1 MRRITSIALIVVGVG
16 FAAWA
21 VAGRYIVLP
30 GFLETLEAG
39 TGEPGAVPDDVE
51 TWRVLRL
58 WAFSF
63 KIGILLITVAALL
76 RSGVSRRHLT
86 IYLAAGLVYLA
97 TAYARLAAPGIVFGI
112 GGTLMLALIVL
123 TILRAPGDDA
133 VAGPTPLQ
141 REPRLAAYFLFATA
155 AHMLCGLF
163 GTRVFALE
171 SEKMVAYGLQE
182 DAQSFALHVLLELT
196 VAWSLLFLSHQL
208 RARPGAPEPAHPIG
222 ASPVEV
228 PASPLQTVP

>member
-1 MRRITSIALIVVGVG
+1 M
-16 FAAWA
+16 
-21 VAGRYIVLP
+21 
-30 GFLETLEAG
+30 
-39 TGEPGAVPDDVE
+39 
-51 TWRVLRL
+51 
-58 WAFSF
+58 
-63 KIGILLITVAALL
+63 AALL

-97 TAYARLAAPGIVFGI
+97 TAYAPLAAPGIVFGI
-112 GGTLMLALIVL
+112 GGTLMLALIIL

-141 REPRLAAYFLFATA
+141 RELRLAAYFLFATA

-171 SEKMVAYGLQE
+171 PEKMIAYGLQE

-208 RARPGAPEPAHPIG
+208 GARPGAPEPAHPTG
-222 ASPVEV
+222 ARAVEV
-228 PASPLQTVP
+228 PTSPLQKVR